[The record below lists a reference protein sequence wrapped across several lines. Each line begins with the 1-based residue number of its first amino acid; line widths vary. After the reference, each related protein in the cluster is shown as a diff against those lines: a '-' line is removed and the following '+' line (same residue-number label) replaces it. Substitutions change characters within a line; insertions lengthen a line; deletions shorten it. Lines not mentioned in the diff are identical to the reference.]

1 MNYIYGTFLALNGLR
16 AIGEDMKDRFS
27 RKAVRWLESHQNED
41 GGWGET
47 CQSYTEP
54 SLRGRCKSTASQTA
68 WALLGLI
75 AADEAQS
82 SVVERGVAYLID
94 TQKKSG
100 EFSGSWWEDEFTGT
114 GFPIHFFIKYHMYQH
129 FFPLMALSRYRRAL
143 DVDSQ

>member
-1 MNYIYGTFLALNGLR
+1 MGIQKQNTRKFKRAIEFVKERQEIDGCWFGRWGVNYIYGTFLALNGLR
-16 AIGEDMKDRFS
+16 AIGEDMKDPFS

-54 SLRGRCKSTASQTA
+54 SLRGRGKSTASQTA

-82 SVVERGVAYLID
+82 SVV
-94 TQKKSG
+94 
-100 EFSGSWWEDEFTGT
+100 
-114 GFPIHFFIKYHMYQH
+114 
-129 FFPLMALSRYRRAL
+129 
-143 DVDSQ
+143 